1 MHLEEAKK
9 YYAIVDKIRILFS
22 VLADVLSLLLAP
34 ASGGQHVNINPV
46 PQLPTP
52 VLFIFTLIP
61 ISTPLANMTLRSFLA
76 GVRESIEQGV
86 DSINKWTRDPRQ
98 VKLQE
103 RLQHIFKNLVI
114 YAPEGFIQHASVPHL
129 EVLPFDPENPSSP
142 ALHFFL
148 PWSTSRLAQHQTN
161 FVLNDTG
168 ERIESTTEIMSI
180 LNDSAVREG
189 RPHDMEEFDWLVK
202 RLIWEVETYPRHGT
216 KDDAEPLRVITKWK
230 ISKLVLSVFVFSLWT
245 FSLSTSPEANIHVV
259 VDSTFTPVLRCLASR
274 ATRESCGKPTSLGL
288 SHQKF
293 RMSRLSWP
301 ISHVLTQTGCS
312 RLS

>member
-1 MHLEEAKK
+1 MHLATEYE
-9 YYAIVDKIRILFS
+9 FFFP
-22 VLADVLSLLLAP
+22 VLTDVVSFLLAP

-46 PQLPTP
+46 PQLPTS
-52 VLFIFTLIP
+52 VLFIFTLVP
-61 ISTPLANMTLRSFLA
+61 ISTPLPNMTLRSFLA

-86 DSINKWTRDPRQ
+86 DSINRWTRDPRQ
-98 VKLQE
+98 VKIQE

-230 ISKLVLSVFVFSLWT
+230 MSKLVYPVFPFL
-245 FSLSTSPEANIHVV
+245 
-259 VDSTFTPVLRCLASR
+259 
-274 ATRESCGKPTSLGL
+274 SLG
-288 SHQKF
+288 F
-293 RMSRLSWP
+293 
-301 ISHVLTQTGCS
+301 VLVRIAWG
-312 RLS
+312 